1 MGVSRGHAQM
11 VADSQDRLFRVVRE
25 YERFPEI
32 EHDFVL
38 FIAHSSEVGGLFLN
52 FAQAITE
59 PACVFAHEGGHVVDQ
74 GQRGRIENDVAGRVN
89 IDGNPRTPSF
99 VAPNF
104 NRYIVDEQE
113 ISHTCTLPEFLS
125 DSFLGMLSA
134 RNRRT
139 LEMAE
144 LEFGLLSLGDLL
156 PDPNT
161 GLCRTEA
168 ERHRT
173 LVEQAVLAEQVGMH
187 AVHLGEHHGSSY
199 QLSAPAVVLAAI
211 GERTSTLKLST
222 GVTLVANLDPFR
234 IAEDYATLDVLFE
247 GRAEIVAGRGSLF
260 ARTFEIFGQDP
271 KQSRAL
277 FTDHVELLLDLLRN
291 EDVHAEG
298 LRPLQGETSRP
309 RPFGALPV
317 WVGGGTSNES
327 IDLAARLG
335 CPLMLPSVFAPPEAF
350 APMVERYRE
359 NFVPAQQ
366 GAEPFVGACCHCH
379 VAADSQQA
387 SDQFRVW
394 YQNYW
399 EWVQSLIKSYTPHA
413 ESFEFD
419 YDRLSHGPAMV
430 GSPAQIVDR
439 IGRSKDLLGLDR
451 MIFMFD
457 LGGIP
462 DKTLYPNI
470 ELFGAEVVPQ
480 VA

>member
-1 MGVSRGHAQM
+1 M
-11 VADSQDRLFRVVRE
+11 
-25 YERFPEI
+25 
-32 EHDFVL
+32 
-38 FIAHSSEVGGLFLN
+38 
-52 FAQAITE
+52 
-59 PACVFAHEGGHVVDQ
+59 
-74 GQRGRIENDVAGRVN
+74 AG
-89 IDGNPRTPSF
+89 
-99 VAPNF
+99 
-104 NRYIVDEQE
+104 
-113 ISHTCTLPEFLS
+113 
-125 DSFLGMLSA
+125 
-134 RNRRT
+134 
-139 LEMAE
+139 

-168 ERHRT
+168 QRHRS
-173 LVEQAVLAEQVGMH
+173 LVEQAVLAEQIGMH
-187 AVHLGEHHGSSY
+187 AVHLGEHHGSGY

-211 GERTSTLKLST
+211 GERTKTLKLST

-277 FTDHVELLLDLLRN
+277 FTDHVELLLKLLRH
-291 EDVHAEG
+291 EGVHADG
-298 LRPLQGETSRP
+298 LRPLHGETSRP
-309 RPFGALPV
+309 RPFGELPV

-359 NFVPAQQ
+359 GFIAA
-366 GAEPFVGACCHCH
+366 GHSGEPVVGACCHCH
-379 VAADSQQA
+379 VAQDSQQA
-387 SDQFRVW
+387 MNQFRVW

-399 EWVQSLIKSYTPHA
+399 DWVQSLIKSYTPHA

-419 YDRLSHGPAMV
+419 YERLSTGPALV
-430 GSPAQIVDR
+430 GSPSQIVDR
-439 IGRSKDLLGLDR
+439 IGQSKDLLGLDR

-462 DKTLYPNI
+462 DQTLYPNI